1 MSSENTTNQHDA
13 AFEPLLVDFP
23 GLAKLLSRSVASLY
37 RDRAAG
43 RLGVE
48 PVKLCGSVRF
58 SVQEI
63 REWVRAGCPTRR
75 EWLAIKAVDGNSRK

>member
-1 MSSENTTNQHDA
+1 
-13 AFEPLLVDFP
+13 VDFS
-23 GLAKLLSRSVASLY
+23 GLAMLLCRSVASLY

-58 SVQEI
+58 SVEEVRQ
-63 REWVRAGCPTRR
+63 WVKAGCPTRR
-75 EWLAIKAVDGNSRK
+75 DWQAIKAAQGNGRK

>member
-1 MSSENTTNQHDA
+1 
-13 AFEPLLVDFP
+13 VDFP
-23 GLAKLLSRSVASLY
+23 GLAALLSRSVASLY

-58 SVQEI
+58 NVEEV
-63 REWVRAGCPTRR
+63 REWVKAGCPTRR
-75 EWLAIKAVDGNSRK
+75 EWQAIKAAQGNGRR